1 MNSLPSWL
9 LAVVTPN
16 LDPSARPARIV
27 DVKNLTHEAIGA
39 AVTLAV
45 CAAVDSGALVATGAV
60 CASLLGSRLP
70 DADQLGT
77 RIHRR
82 TRLERRSLVAALAG
96 GVLRLP
102 MTIFARLAIHRGAT
116 HWLLSGVAVTIILAA
131 AAGALWAS
139 LTLPVALG
147 MGCGYGGHLLADA
160 CTPHGAPL
168 LGPFSVRRIH
178 LLPAGHRV
186 ATGGLTDALMLITAM
201 ITAVVLGLVVLQS
214 P

>member
-1 MNSLPSWL
+1 
-9 LAVVTPN
+9 
-16 LDPSARPARIV
+16 
-27 DVKNLTHEAIGA
+27 VKNLTHEAIGA

-96 GVLRLP
+96 GVLRRP
-102 MTIFARLAIHRGAT
+102 MTIFARLASHRGAT
-116 HWLLSGVAVTIILAA
+116 HWLLSGAAVTIILAA
-131 AAGALWAS
+131 GAGALWAS

-186 ATGGLTDALMLITAM
+186 ATGGLTDALMLVTAI